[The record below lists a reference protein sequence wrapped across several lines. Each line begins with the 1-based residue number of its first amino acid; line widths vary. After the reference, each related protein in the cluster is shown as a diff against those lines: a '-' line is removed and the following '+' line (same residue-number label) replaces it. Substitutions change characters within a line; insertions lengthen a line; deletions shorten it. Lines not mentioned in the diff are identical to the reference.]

1 LGKVLS
7 RNSHTIPLVDYVM
20 CFEKVLFVASGRVM
34 HDDFEKDFTDKRL
47 GIVRNILELCWLNY
61 EVNTEFFKQVVK
73 TRMLLDDNFLRKID
87 PGQRKVL
94 GDLCDRNNDFF
105 TAMNI

>member
-1 LGKVLS
+1 
-7 RNSHTIPLVDYVM
+7 
-20 CFEKVLFVASGRVM
+20 M
-34 HDDFEKDFTDKRL
+34 HDDFETDFTDKRL

-87 PGQRKVL
+87 AGERKVL

-105 TAMNI
+105 SAMNI